1 MNKSVA
7 IFYSENADCVLA
19 SKVKE
24 TLNKFKIYT
33 IYLKDINDILLK
45 KFSDV
50 DFLILDYVK
59 NQLDDKSEELLKRL
73 YEEEYIKRLLV
84 VKDKDNFNKYEY
96 PSIKFTTEDFS
107 VNLLTKIQKILSTPM
122 LEKKITDSH
131 WVKII
136 GNFLSGIGFS
146 LRQSGYFMLI
156 DALVYIMSNK
166 GIIGKM
172 NDDLY
177 AYLAI
182 KYDKKISCVE
192 MNIRKSIKIAF
203 ERSRNFPFEY
213 CPTNKEFITFAVR
226 ELFDKIYIK
235 NVI

>member
-45 KFSDV
+45 KFSDI
-50 DFLILDYVK
+50 DFLILDYVN
-59 NQLDDKSEELLKRL
+59 NQLDYKSEELLKRL
-73 YEEEYIKRLLV
+73 YDEEYIKRLLV
-84 VKDKDNFNKYEY
+84 VKNINNINNYEY
-96 PSIKFTTEDFS
+96 PSIKFTTDDFCTK
-107 VNLLTKIQKILSTPM
+107 LLSKVQKLLSMPII
-122 LEKKITDSH
+122 EKKITDSH
-131 WVKII
+131 WVKIV
-136 GNFLSGIGFS
+136 GDFLSNIGFS
-146 LRQSGYFMLI
+146 LRQTGYFMMI
-156 DALVYIMSNK
+156 DAIVYIMSNK
-166 GIIGKM
+166 GVIGKM

-177 AYLAI
+177 AYLAL

-192 MNIRKSIKIAF
+192 MNIRKSIKIAY
-203 ERSRNFPFEY
+203 ERSKNFPFEY
-213 CPTNKEFITFAVR
+213 CPTNKEFITYAVR
-226 ELFDKIYIK
+226 ELFDKIYLK